1 MACSNQLQTQWA
13 LKDKGLQRKLLTEQK
28 LKFRPIIRQIFLD
41 LSKYVNILQHQAY
54 NKICYPFLAY
64 LACFYGKRQDVKFQY
79 AKQSVV
85 NIFEFFLDDLSKYP
99 PNKEFKINLNG
110 KAKID
115 VNYNHCFKLTIK
127 VNNSKT
133 FTYNLN
139 LPTDKYHVL
148 INYYNS
154 IEHYMVQPNV
164 NIGDRLAVNNTLS
177 NTSQTM
183 SYANSNHGYA
193 SGRFVSNTAL
203 REGTVLTCTSISTPL
218 NTTTSSIKQTQND
231 NANNISISPNI
242 NNENTYSV
250 SLNNNQSN
258 TQNVLPSNPQPL
270 YISNNVQLSVQN
282 NMPVC
287 SVLNRR
293 FVSNAE
299 ITQQSLYNLHQRQL
313 LNNRNNDNKTL
324 QIVETLGGIDTILS
338 NYLTR
343 AVLSKQQLIQINR
356 ILCDTEDSFV
366 TKCDQN
372 RGYER
377 EFSCDKISNFNNR
390 TLYNG
395 NRPQNDERI

>member
-1 MACSNQLQTQWA
+1 MATAQRQLVQSA
-13 LKDKGLQRKLLTEQK
+13 LKHEIFRMIEEESIEHKYQYDPKHTDKVNKIYTQTIDTLSTQGVCVHKAAKRWADNNITSARKKKIQRKQLMEQQANNA
-28 LKFRPIIRQIFLD
+28 RAEETNEID
-41 LSKYVNILQHQAY
+41 HNETTLSV
-54 NKICYPFLAY
+54 
-64 LACFYGKRQDVKFQY
+64 
-79 AKQSVV
+79 
-85 NIFEFFLDDLSKYP
+85 
-99 PNKEFKINLNG
+99 
-110 KAKID
+110 
-115 VNYNHCFKLTIK
+115 
-127 VNNSKT
+127 
-133 FTYNLN
+133 
-139 LPTDKYHVL
+139 TDKYHIS
-148 INYYNS
+148 INYYDS
-154 IEHYMVQPNV
+154 EKHYMVQPNV
-164 NIGDRLAVNNTLS
+164 NVQNIDCKIGDRLEINNTLS

-193 SGRFVSNTAL
+193 SS
-203 REGTVLTCTSISTPL
+203 
-218 NTTTSSIKQTQND
+218 
-231 NANNISISPNI
+231 
-242 NNENTYSV
+242 
-250 SLNNNQSN
+250 
-258 TQNVLPSNPQPL
+258 
-270 YISNNVQLSVQN
+270 
-282 NMPVC
+282 
-287 SVLNRR
+287 R